1 MPVPKLHEQQRDPSD
16 PDSFR
21 NAWSFVLSNERET
34 LQVVRFC
41 PLPCQL
47 SSLLCCFVLL
57 AYRMNYGPFFQAG
70 DRLLEAGT
78 LRCVSYGSMHCIQLL
93 KHASEAVD
101 LLLKELEWKAIW
113 DAQSVQGQ
121 VSCSEDKSKCHG
133 SLESIAIRSVPIL
146 ESFRSGNS

>member
-1 MPVPKLHEQQRDPSD
+1 MPVPKLHQQQRDPPD

-21 NAWSFVLSNERET
+21 NACSFVLSNERDHT
-34 LQVVRFC
+34 SRPFC

-78 LRCVSYGSMHCIQLL
+78 LRCVSYGSVYYIQLL
-93 KHASEAVD
+93 KHASEAVN
-101 LLLKELEWKAIW
+101 LLLKELE
-113 DAQSVQGQ
+113 
-121 VSCSEDKSKCHG
+121 
-133 SLESIAIRSVPIL
+133 
-146 ESFRSGNS
+146 